1 MTLTPQALFDFIA
14 ACPTPYHTA
23 AEVSARLEAAGFTCL
38 REEDPWDLTPGRGYY
53 TTRGGASV
61 LAFRAPAPGE
71 FEGFSILSPH
81 GDSPCFLLKGNPE
94 MRVEGRYTK
103 LNTEVYGGTI
113 LSRWL
118 DRPLSLAGV
127 LTLREGDGVCTVL
140 TDVSRDLLV
149 IPSLAIHMDREANQ
163 GRKLDPQKETLPLLS
178 LGEARALE
186 LAAQAAGVDPA
197 QVLAFDLRL
206 YAREKGTCF
215 GAEQEFMAAPR
226 LDDLECVFAALTA
239 FLETESPAAR
249 CPVLALFDKE
259 EVGSLAPHAA
269 DSTFLSDVLGR
280 VLRSSR
286 KSHCYSAGADE
297 EDLGRCLRRSFML
310 SADNAHA
317 VHPNYPE
324 KADPTNRCYLGGG
337 VVLKH
342 GARYATDARSAG
354 VFRLICE
361 KAGVP
366 VQEYYNHSSIPGGGT
381 LGQISGRQVSIP
393 TADIGAAQLAMHSPL
408 ETAAV
413 ADLEALC
420 RAMGAFLETAVL
432 S

>member
-1 MTLTPQALFDFIA
+1 MTLTPASLFEFIA

-23 AEVSARLEAAGFTCL
+23 AAVSARLEAAGYAFL
-38 REEDPWDLTPGRGYY
+38 PEEAPWDLTPGEKYY

-71 FEGFSILSPH
+71 FEGFTILSPH
-81 GDSPCFLLKGNPE
+81 GDSPCFLVKGSPE

-118 DRPLSLAGV
+118 DRPLSVAGV
-127 LTLREGDGVCTVL
+127 LTLREGDALRTVL
-140 TDVSRDLLV
+140 TDIPRDLLM

-163 GRKLDPQKETLPLLS
+163 GRKLDPQKDTLPLLS
-178 LGEARALE
+178 LGEAKVLD
-186 LAAQAAGVDPA
+186 LAAEAAGVDPA
-197 QVLAFDLRL
+197 AVLAYDLRL
-206 YAREKGTCF
+206 YARQQGTLY
-215 GAEQEFMAAPR
+215 GAENEFMAAPR
-226 LDDLECVFAALTA
+226 LDDLECVFAAVEA
-239 FLETESPAAR
+239 FLAADVPASR

-269 DSTFLSDVLGR
+269 DSTFLADGLGR
-280 VLRSSR
+280 VLRSTR
-286 KSHCYSAGADE
+286 KSSCYSAGADE
-297 EDLGRCLRRSFML
+297 EGRLRALRRSFML

-354 VFRLICE
+354 LFRLVCQ

-366 VQEYYNHSSIPGGGT
+366 VQEFYNHSAIPGGGT

-393 TADIGAAQLAMHSPL
+393 TADIGAAQLAMHSPV
-408 ETAAV
+408 ETAAA
-413 ADLEALC
+413 ADLSHLGS
-420 RAMGAFLETAVL
+420 AMKAVL
-432 S
+432 EDPLR